1 MRLWSLHP
9 RYLDAR
15 GLVALWRE
23 ALLARAVLRG
33 ETHGYRSHPQLQRF
47 REHAAPRRAID
58 AYLASVHAEALARG
72 YRFDAGKF
80 SRTRD
85 VAPIRVT
92 RGQLVHELRH
102 LRAKLRRRDPAGLRR
117 LPKAG
122 DRIDPHP
129 LFRTSAGPVAAW
141 ERRDPR
147 ARRRPPRSRAR

>member
-80 SRTRD
+80 SR
-85 VAPIRVT
+85 
-92 RGQLVHELRH
+92 
-102 LRAKLRRRDPAGLRR
+102 RRDPAGLRR